1 MKYIFIFVISI
12 SSFTVYSQSKSETEN
27 WIIEKFDKWKLGQN
41 FQLED
46 FTRHYVDPKIL
57 SFSDCKL
64 KLIVSTGTASY
75 SSSDSYEL
83 NIGDIKNVIWE
94 SSILRITSRLK
105 NITVTKRDNLSSPE
119 TWYVRDI
126 EIRFDTDAENNLK
139 IRLSKAF
146 NHLKSFCIPSISPK
160 EVF

>member
-41 FQLED
+41 FQLEN

-83 NIGDIKNVIWE
+83 NIGDIK
-94 SSILRITSRLK
+94 
-105 NITVTKRDNLSSPE
+105 
-119 TWYVRDI
+119 
-126 EIRFDTDAENNLK
+126 
-139 IRLSKAF
+139 
-146 NHLKSFCIPSISPK
+146 
-160 EVF
+160 